1 MAAAA
6 EQQAPPAAA
15 AAPQLIAGGAG
26 DQPDFSQKHKLETGW
41 RLYFDNPTTKQSLS
55 KFGQGLRSVYAFDT
69 VEDFWG

>member
-1 MAAAA
+1 MAAV
-6 EQQAPPAAA
+6 EQQQQPPA
-15 AAPQLIAGGAG
+15 LIAGGAG